1 MEERTPRATRSLGG
15 STETESK
22 VVLVKV
28 DAAPDHP
35 SDPVALGVMGSTYSA

>member
-1 MEERTPRATRSLGG
+1 MEERTPRAMRSLGG

-28 DAAPDHP
+28 DVAPEHP